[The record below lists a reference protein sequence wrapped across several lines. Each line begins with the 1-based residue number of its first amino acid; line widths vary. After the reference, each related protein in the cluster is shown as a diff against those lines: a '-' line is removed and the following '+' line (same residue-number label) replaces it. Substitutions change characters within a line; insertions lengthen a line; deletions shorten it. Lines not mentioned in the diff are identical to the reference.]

1 MQKKPCKLTG
11 ILLSAVLTALGA
23 VGGWLYHRYV
33 GCGAGTCTIAS
44 NPWLSA
50 GFGGVIGMLLGLVL
64 RPSSG
69 DCRNSGS
76 AE

>member
-11 ILLSAVLTALGA
+11 ILLSAVLAALGA
-23 VGGWLYHRYV
+23 SGGWLYYRYV
-33 GCGAGTCTIAS
+33 GCVTGTCAIAS
-44 NPWLSA
+44 SPWLSA

-64 RPSSG
+64 RSGSG
-69 DCRNSGS
+69 DCRSSGS